1 MTPNHSPQIYS
12 LTVAKGR
19 LVIML
24 LILASLTLLT
34 VTLIALAQGGG
45 DYASISRGANKTA
58 CTRAS
63 FVSGGLP
70 MWPKEFLT
78 IVHDAG

>member
-1 MTPNHSPQIYS
+1 MAPNHRPQIYS
-12 LTVAKGR
+12 LTVAKGH

-24 LILASLTLLT
+24 LILASLALLT
-34 VTLIALAQGGG
+34 VTPIALAQGG
-45 DYASISRGANKTA
+45 DYASISRGANNTV
-58 CTRAS
+58 CNRAS
-63 FVSGGLP
+63 SVSGGLP